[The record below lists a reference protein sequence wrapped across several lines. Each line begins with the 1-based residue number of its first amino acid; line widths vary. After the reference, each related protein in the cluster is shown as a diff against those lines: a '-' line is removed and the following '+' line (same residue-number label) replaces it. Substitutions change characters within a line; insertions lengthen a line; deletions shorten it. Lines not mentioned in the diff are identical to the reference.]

1 MPARFKDVCLD
12 AGDNA
17 RLADWWCRALGYE
30 RRDSDPDPHEPICI
44 VDPSGS
50 GPAIWI
56 SEVPEAKVLKNRM
69 HIDVIGITEELL
81 AMGAILL
88 RAHDPEIDWDILA
101 DIEGNEFCVFSPRN
115 A

>member
-1 MPARFKDVCLD
+1 
-12 AGDNA
+12 
-17 RLADWWCRALGYE
+17 
-30 RRDSDPDPHEPICI
+30 
-44 VDPSGS
+44 
-50 GPAIWI
+50 
-56 SEVPEAKVLKNRM
+56 VLKNRM

>member
-1 MPARFKDVCLD
+1 M
-12 AGDNA
+12 
-17 RLADWWCRALGYE
+17 GYV
-30 RRDSDPDPHEPICI
+30 RRDSELDPHEPICI

-56 SEVPEAKVLKNRM
+56 NEVPEAKGVKNRR

-81 AMGAILL
+81 TMGAALL
-88 RAHDPEIDWDILA
+88 RAHDAEIDWDIPA
-101 DIEGNEFCVFSPRN
+101 DIEGNEFCVFPPRD